1 MADKKP
7 EIDQA
12 ELDVAFRTIRQI
24 ADESNFA
31 RFISDDECK
40 QWALRMVEAIEGYKA
55 GDVL

>member
-24 ADESNFA
+24 ADESNFG

-55 GDVL
+55 GEVL